1 MEFSIIRGL
10 LALFCYQW
18 HGSTPCGPAQT
29 VAGHCV
35 RRKRGQNK
43 VAMNTVTAELVAVEI
58 VIVLGAVILLGNI
71 TVVWAMFW
79 PSAHL

>member
-1 MEFSIIRGL
+1 M
-10 LALFCYQW
+10 
-18 HGSTPCGPAQT
+18 
-29 VAGHCV
+29 AGHCV

-58 VIVLGAVILLGNI
+58 VIVLGAVILLGTI
-71 TVVWAMFW
+71 TVAWAMFW